1 MQLEHLEVHGSGIQ
15 VHGSRILSLLAKKLI
30 ILHYLTRPAAHV
42 CILQVLLIDH
52 CGQITP
58 KHSSLKEKIQMYVVS
73 QFLRVRSPG
82 VAELVDLVRA
92 SHEAAVQT
100 AWAVISS
107 EDLTMKDLFLSSCSC
122 WQHSV

>member
-42 CILQVLLIDH
+42 CFLQVLLIDH

-92 SHEAAVQT
+92 SHEAAIKKST
-100 AWAVISS
+100 RAAVICRF
-107 EDLTMKDLFLSSCSC
+107 DLLSR
-122 WQHSV
+122 